1 MSEGREHSML
11 QKLQEFVL
19 SESDVDVQ
27 SQWMM
32 YSWILKSR
40 LGMKKSF
47 LELVP
52 VVPEDEV
59 LYLVPET
66 PDGPQ

>member
-1 MSEGREHSML
+1 ML

-27 SQWMM
+27 SQWKT

-59 LYLVPET
+59 L
-66 PDGPQ
+66 